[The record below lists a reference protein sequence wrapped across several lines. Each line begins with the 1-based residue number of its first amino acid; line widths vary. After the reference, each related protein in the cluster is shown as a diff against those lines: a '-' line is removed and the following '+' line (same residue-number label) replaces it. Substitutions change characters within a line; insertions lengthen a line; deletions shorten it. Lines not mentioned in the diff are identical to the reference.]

1 MKKIQPTITT
11 NRYNSHDTWELINP
25 VLAAGEIG
33 IESDTKQFKFGDGI
47 TQWNSLPY
55 TSGEGGGGSS
65 TIFEI
70 TYGETDA
77 TKIPTYSVAANPTTV
92 IKANI
97 VDGEYSYSYSYGT
110 EVYDNGYSIISYFSF
125 LGLEDLIQPLYLTLV
140 YDTNHNFLIID
151 WSNVDDPLFIQKTNT
166 TLSETSDAP
175 IANSTVTKA
184 LAAKQDQLNETQLS
198 VINDTDL
205 ASGNFVSGSGADT
218 TNFWLQAKSGEK
230 LYVRPGTDITFTK
243 NGDNDISINCD
254 SDAIAAKVLASLPE
268 YRGEVEY
275 DGTITVEDIG

>member
-70 TYGETDA
+70 TFGETDA
-77 TKIPTYSVAANPTTV
+77 TKMPTYSVAANPTTV
-92 IKANI
+92 IKVNI
-97 VDGEYSYSYSYGT
+97 DDLEFSCSYNGMGFTGDSY
-110 EVYDNGYSIISYFSF
+110 IISYSF
-125 LGLEDLIQPLYLTLV
+125 TMPLEGLVQSLYLTLT
-140 YDTNHNFLIID
+140 YSADYSFASID
-151 WSNVDDPLFIQKTNT
+151 WDEFTRPYIFQNTDT

-275 DGTITVEDIG
+275 DGTITVEDIS

>member
-47 TQWNSLPY
+47 TQWNFLPY

-77 TKIPTYSVAANPTTV
+77 TKMPTYSVAANPTTV
-92 IKANI
+92 IEADVWGIKL
-97 VDGEYSYSYSYGT
+97 GYSYNGMGFTGDSY
-110 EVYDNGYSIISYFSF
+110 IISYSVTM
-125 LGLEDLIQPLYLTLV
+125 LLEGLVQSLYLTLT
-140 YDTNHNFLIID
+140 YSADYSFASID
-151 WSNVDDPLFIQKTNT
+151 WDELMRPYIFQNTDT

-275 DGTITVEDIG
+275 DGTITVEDIS

>member
-55 TSGEGGGGSS
+55 ASSGGGGGSFS
-65 TIFEI
+65 PTIFEI
-70 TYGETDA
+70 TYGETDT
-77 TKIPTYSVAANPTTV
+77 TKMPTYSVAANPTTV
-92 IKANI
+92 IEADVQGIKF
-97 VDGEYSYSYSYGT
+97 SYSYNSMGFTGDSY
-110 EVYDNGYSIISYFSF
+110 IISYS
-125 LGLEDLIQPLYLTLV
+125 LTMSLEGLVQALYLTLT
-140 YDTNHNFLIID
+140 YSADYSFASID
-151 WSNVDDPLFIQKTNT
+151 WGALTDPYVLQNTDT

-254 SDAIAAKVLASLPE
+254 SDAITAKVLASLPE